1 MIAKMKSLMGKTDT
15 VQDAA
20 AALFKVIEKLEEVEA
35 SKQEHCENVGE
46 EMDDLERRDRELYE
60 EYATAKAEREKAAR
74 LRHKITDLLEAD

>member
-35 SKQEHCENVGE
+35 VKAAERAEISEQL
-46 EMDDLERRDRELYE
+46 DDLERRERELAE
-60 EYATAKAEREKAAR
+60 KGQAAAKEGDKAAR
-74 LRHKITDLLEAD
+74 LRLKINNLLEAD